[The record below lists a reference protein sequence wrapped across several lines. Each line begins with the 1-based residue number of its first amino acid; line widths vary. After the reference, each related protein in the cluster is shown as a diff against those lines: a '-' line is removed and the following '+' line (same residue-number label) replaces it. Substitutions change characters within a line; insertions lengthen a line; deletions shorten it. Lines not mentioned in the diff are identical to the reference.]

1 MQPKFVLL
9 FIPVFDV
16 ALTAQ
21 CHKVVNGICFFT
33 APHSPG
39 FNVVN
44 IYCPASAHLAGHE
57 VAYIVAKMAQVD
69 FCVLLHDTKV

>member
-16 ALTAQ
+16 ALPAQ
-21 CHKVVNGICFFT
+21 CHKVVNRISFFT
-33 APHSPG
+33 APHSTR

-44 IYCPASAHLAGHE
+44 IYCPASAYFAGNK
-57 VAYIVAKMAQVD
+57 VGYIVAEM
-69 FCVLLHDTKV
+69 L